1 MWPLLSVGLRSQTP
15 GLETH
20 RDPLRELQ
28 SHDVNIAVNASKKL
42 LAVAEAT
49 QVPVVIPHTVH
60 YISACNVPE
69 LSYLL
74 SEH

>member
-1 MWPLLSVGLRSQTP
+1 MP
-15 GLETH
+15 GLEMY
-20 RDPLRELQ
+20 RDLLRELQ
-28 SHDVNIAVNASKKL
+28 SQDLNIAVNASKKL

-69 LSYLL
+69 VIVSFV
-74 SEH
+74 